1 MAKAKEFFRAAKT
14 KLSRAFHIF
23 KREYS
28 YQHQGM
34 NSFTYFVQQGAE
46 VSSNDSGAEQLVQ
59 QGDASV
65 PPQGQST
72 LRYVI
77 SNYMEGSSEAD
88 YDSNLDFAGQPSEK
102 GRGRFDN
109 NPALRPLNSEVTET
123 ELSDVEE
130 SEESP
135 IGSGVGTTSAK
146 ILRISEV
153 NGQETNASSW
163 NLLLGQTIRHRHH
176 RSLSDWLEEQ
186 VFEPRPT
193 NPGLTEADSR
203 GMDIS
208 EAPPSSRHLSSG
220 NSSADTFGRWR
231 RRHPDDGLAPTG
243 VPDPFVN
250 HQPTAEQRGLPAT
263 TLDEL
268 NHETPSRW
276 SADFDKFSS
285 DGQQRKVAQ
294 TASGNFSLRPRQY
307 SLKTPPQ
314 RPRAEEIKVR
324 KNRVKPQFAA
334 DTSKVSEE
342 AETVAAE
349 NTGTNKGN
357 AASDQPAFFQP
368 GAAVLGAQT
377 AMETMHRSFWQVD
390 GALRQLTLEN
400 QTHQKN
406 MRTVLDRNQALEQEL
421 ERAHAVVREKDAELE
436 LLRRV
441 IGNVAHALLAFPIPG
456 VPGQAQ
462 QNSQGGSACP
472 PSGSK
477 LSEPQ
482 TPADQTLRDYSR
494 GYTVR
499 KLSTGSVNT
508 DAANSH
514 EKDCDEAGSVVH
526 REVANPGFGFDLAY
540 QESETSDMYG
550 DDDYVRNKEADG
562 EYDGEDEGEK
572 DDGASGTP
580 FSSSEQA
587 AQPESLDHQETPL
600 QSSIGDSV
608 LGSLPRL
615 RPRNWNW

>member
-23 KREYS
+23 KRERP
-28 YQHQGM
+28 YQHQGI
-34 NSFTYFVQQGAE
+34 NSFTSFVQQGTE
-46 VSSNDSGAEQLVQ
+46 VSSNDSGVGQLAQ
-59 QGDASV
+59 QGDPSV
-65 PPQGQST
+65 PTQGQST

-88 YDSNLDFAGQPSEK
+88 YDSILDSAGQLSEK
-102 GRGRFDN
+102 GHGRFDN
-109 NPALRPLNSEVTET
+109 NLALQLLKSEVTET
-123 ELSDVEE
+123 KLSELPE

-135 IGSGVGTTSAK
+135 IGSALTPTSAN
-146 ILRISEV
+146 ILGTSEV
-153 NGQETNASSW
+153 SGQETNASTW
-163 NLLLGQTIRHRHH
+163 NLLLGQTLRRHRHH

-193 NPGLTEADSR
+193 NPDLTEADSR

-231 RRHPDDGLAPTG
+231 RRRPDDGLAPTG

-250 HQPTAEQRGLPAT
+250 HEPTAEQRGLPAM

-285 DGQQRKVAQ
+285 DGQQRKLAR
-294 TASGNFSLRPRQY
+294 TASGNFSLRPQQY

-314 RPRAEEIKVR
+314 RPRTEEINVR
-324 KNRVKPQFAA
+324 KNRERTKFAA

-342 AETVAAE
+342 AENVAA
-349 NTGTNKGN
+349 NDTNADKDSG
-357 AASDQPAFFQP
+357 QPASFQP

-377 AMETMHRSFWQVD
+377 AMESMHRSFWQVD
-390 GALRQLTLEN
+390 AALRQLSLEN

-462 QNSQGGSACP
+462 QKSQGGSVSPISA
-472 PSGSK
+472 SK

-482 TPADQTLRDYSR
+482 TPANQALRDYSR
-494 GYTVR
+494 GYTMR
-499 KLSTGSVNT
+499 KLSTGSINT
-508 DAANSH
+508 DAANTPQ
-514 EKDCDEAGSVVH
+514 KDSDEAGSVVPH
-526 REVANPGFGFDLAY
+526 EVIDPGFGFDMAY

-550 DDDYVRNKEADG
+550 GDDYVLENKGADE

-572 DDGASGTP
+572 NDGASGTP
-580 FSSSEQA
+580 LSSSEQA
-587 AQPESLDHQETPL
+587 AKPESLDHQETPL
-600 QSSIGDSV
+600 QSSLGDSV